1 MTLSGLLQKF
11 LQYCEVERRLAPQ
24 TLSAYRSDLRQFL
37 ACLRERER
45 WGLLS
50 QDTMTTFSETNVRD
64 YQYYMAEHGWRV
76 ATIRRRL
83 GSLSS
88 FGGWLVKRGFMRVNP
103 LAEIEVPR
111 RPPPRL
117 PHVLAWADVDWA
129 ITEERTPRD
138 RAILLLLA
146 YAGLRRGEVVSLDV
160 KDFSRGAATLRVHG
174 KGGKDRVV
182 GIPRPAADALAVYL
196 DTRPDVQ
203 PEAPLFVTVYGQ
215 RIGHQVVMWVVRRA
229 GKRLGQRVHPHLFRH
244 TYATELLDRGADI
257 RDIQT
262 LLGHASLATT
272 EIYTHV
278 SAARQRRVV
287 SLLERQGDVSVG
299 SVSAEV

>member
-1 MTLSGLLQKF
+1 MSDRPTAPHPPLPAGEDPAPGRPLADAYSPADNLVEKTRRGRPRKERMTLSGLLQKF

-111 RPPPRL
+111 RPPACPTCWPGPTWSGRL
-117 PHVLAWADVDWA
+117 PRSAPRA
-129 ITEERTPRD
+129 TERFCCCSRTP
-138 RAILLLLA
+138 
-146 YAGLRRGEVVSLDV
+146 
-160 KDFSRGAATLRVHG
+160 
-174 KGGKDRVV
+174 
-182 GIPRPAADALAVYL
+182 
-196 DTRPDVQ
+196 
-203 PEAPLFVTVYGQ
+203 VYGE
-215 RIGHQVVMWVVRRA
+215 
-229 GKRLGQRVHPHLFRH
+229 GK
-244 TYATELLDRGADI
+244 
-257 RDIQT
+257 
-262 LLGHASLATT
+262 S
-272 EIYTHV
+272 
-278 SAARQRRVV
+278 SAWT
-287 SLLERQGDVSVG
+287 
-299 SVSAEV
+299 